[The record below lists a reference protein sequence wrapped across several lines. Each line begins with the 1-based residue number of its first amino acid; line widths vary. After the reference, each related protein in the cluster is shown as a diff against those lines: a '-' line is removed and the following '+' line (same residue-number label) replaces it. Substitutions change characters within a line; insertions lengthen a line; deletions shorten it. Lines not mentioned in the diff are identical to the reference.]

1 MDDVDWESDPAYA
14 KVPCVEV
21 HLDAATV
28 TASKTTARTPP
39 ATVEEFHASIEHN
52 RSFTLHYGDR
62 YPRDQRIRTGFVEST
77 LNQEAKVLLEELS

>member
-1 MDDVDWESDPAYA
+1 ME
-14 KVPCVEV
+14 E
-21 HLDAATV
+21 
-28 TASKTTARTPP
+28 TTILTRLARKLTEP
-39 ATVEEFHASIEHN
+39 SIEHN